1 MNLDQI
7 IEIAKKGTN
16 NVEYYEGIE
25 AYAIPLIKRIIIAK
39 SPIRQIING
48 KVVAKFH
55 KKTGSLIN
63 KFISRRSQYGISMRN
78 LIRQEDQDLDIEI
91 SNPNTLK
98 ETRLL
103 PEDFKTKSII
113 ATFGTYTTI
122 TSLNHEKPLGII
134 INDKEIAETFNSIF
148 DTLWEKGKRV

>member
-25 AYAIPLIKRIIIAK
+25 AYTIPLVTRIVVAK

-63 KFISRRSQYGISMRN
+63 EFISRRSEYGIEMKN
-78 LIRQEDQDLDIEI
+78 LIRQEDKNLAIEI
-91 SNPNTLK
+91 SNSETLK

-103 PEDFKTKSII
+103 PAGFKTDGII

-122 TSLNHEKPLGII
+122 TSLNDEKPLGII
-134 INDKEIAETFNSIF
+134 INDKEITETFNSIF